1 MLTDN
6 NLAETGKQFGLQDG
20 YNTWAQDMKNYT
32 QAKKEFQGV
41 PEPYKKV
48 TTEFI
53 KKQDVVYNPI
63 TQTYTDSSKEQAVRQ
78 MEKQNMVEVLAKNKV
93 STHEGSP

>member
-32 QAKKEFQGV
+32 QAKKEF
-41 PEPYKKV
+41 
-48 TTEFI
+48 
-53 KKQDVVYNPI
+53 
-63 TQTYTDSSKEQAVRQ
+63 
-78 MEKQNMVEVLAKNKV
+78 
-93 STHEGSP
+93 